1 MRSHIADSRGRA
13 SANQDRRRALHYDI
27 GGAGTDAHIANSG
40 CRHARN
46 NDGRAAGRYY
56 GTSHMR
62 YHPGH
67 HRASMHIRDSR
78 GRRHTASFRVPVGP
92 KDPVLCSE
100 LPRGLPR
107 SMTVFRLMRRCLA
120 GSLVGRSNFSRPGC
134 IHSEKPSRARNA
146 LSVIGP
152 AAIAWPDSRSRRSL
166 FAISLCKAAKN
177 NEGIR
182 DVRTVQQI
190 RA

>member
-13 SANQDRRRALHYDI
+13 SANKDRSRALHYDI

-46 NDGRAAGRYY
+46 NDGRAASRYY

-67 HRASMHIRDSR
+67 HRAGMHIRDSR

-92 KDPVLCSE
+92 KDLVLCSE

-120 GSLVGRSNFSRPGC
+120 GSLAGRSNFQ
-134 IHSEKPSRARNA
+134 PSRVYA
-146 LSVIGP
+146 LRP
-152 AAIAWPDSRSRRSL
+152 KAISRSKCSFGNWPRGNCMGQIPGREEAFLPSAFARRRRIMKVYATSEP
-166 FAISLCKAAKN
+166 SNK
-177 NEGIR
+177 
-182 DVRTVQQI
+182 
-190 RA
+190 